1 MSDKPVVLV
10 VDDELPIRQLVED
23 ILGDAGFRVVLAEDG
38 DAGLALFQ
46 SESPDLVLLDILMPE
61 MNGWDVLLRIR
72 ESSDCPVIMLT
83 ALGGIP
89 DKVRA
94 LDEGEADDYLVKPI
108 GPDELVARVK
118 AVMRRRRPLP
128 R

>member
-1 MSDKPVVLV
+1 MSDASVVLV
-10 VDDELPIRQLVED
+10 VDDEPPIRELVED
-23 ILGDAGFRVVLAEDG
+23 VLKGAGFRVVLAKDG

-46 SESPDLVLLDILMPE
+46 PERPDLVLLDILMPGTD
-61 MNGWDVLLRIR
+61 GWDVLSHIR
-72 ESSDCPVIMLT
+72 QSSDCPVIMLT
-83 ALGGIP
+83 ALGRIP

-94 LDEGEADDYLVKPI
+94 LDRGQADDYLVKPI

-118 AVMRRRRPLP
+118 AVLRRRRPLA

>member
-1 MSDKPVVLV
+1 MSDKSVVLV

-23 ILGDAGFRVVLAEDG
+23 VLEGAGFRVVLAEDG
-38 DAGLALFQ
+38 DAGLALFR
-46 SESPDLVLLDILMPE
+46 SENPDLVLLDILMPE
-61 MNGWDVLLRIR
+61 MNGWDVLSHIR
-72 ESSDCPVIMLT
+72 KSSDCPVIMLT

-94 LDEGEADDYLVKPI
+94 LDEGEADDYLVKPV

-118 AVMRRRRPLP
+118 AVMRRRRPLT

>member
-1 MSDKPVVLV
+1 MS
-10 VDDELPIRQLVED
+10 
-23 ILGDAGFRVVLAEDG
+23 
-38 DAGLALFQ
+38 
-46 SESPDLVLLDILMPE
+46 
-61 MNGWDVLLRIR
+61 GWDVLLHIR
-72 ESSDCPVIMLT
+72 KSSDCPVIMLT

-94 LDEGEADDYLVKPI
+94 LDEGEADDYLVKPV

-118 AVMRRRRPLP
+118 AVMRRRRPLT